1 MEKKVVKK
9 VTKSTTKKAAVKKE
23 DDLKGITKLFNI
35 YFMEYMAYSLAFLA
49 AGIVLLTNPAMA
61 TRTAEIVTAGV
72 LIIVGLGNGFNY
84 TLKSKIKIFDFS
96 IIYSIV
102 SLILGAFILAN
113 PFSLTNFLTIAFGV
127 FLILSGLVK
136 YNFALNFKFI
146 GEDSWKLIL
155 TMSILSVLFGIFI
168 IINPFANLY
177 FTQVIGLFMA
187 IFGVVEI
194 THTIL
199 LKQRS
204 KYFLKLLK

>member
-1 MEKKVVKK
+1 MDKKVVKK
-9 VTKSTTKKAAVKKE
+9 KAIKKD
-23 DDLKGITKLFNI
+23 DDLKGVTKLFNI
-35 YFMEYMAYSLAFLA
+35 YFLEYMAYSLVFIA

-61 TRTAEIVTAGV
+61 TRTAEIVTAII
-72 LIIVGLGNGFNY
+72 LIVVGFGSGFNY
-84 TLKSKIKIFDFS
+84 TLKNKIRIFDFS
-96 IIYSIV
+96 IIFSII
-102 SLILGAFILAN
+102 SLILGAVILAN
-113 PFSLTNFLTIAFGV
+113 PFSLTNFLSIAFGV
-127 FLILSGLVK
+127 FLIISGLVK

-146 GEDSWKLIL
+146 NEESWKLIL

-177 FTQVIGLFMA
+177 FTQVIGLFMT
-187 IFGVVEI
+187 IYGVIEI